1 MKLKF
6 KDQQFQ
12 IILEGTDPPF
22 ESALRGLMITCSYLA
37 DFC

>member
-12 IILEGTDPPF
+12 IDATDF
-22 ESALRGLMITCSYLA
+22 KYHVVTSYDDLLKE
-37 DFC
+37 CVG

>member
-12 IILEGTDPPF
+12 IDAT
-22 ESALRGLMITCSYLA
+22 AAVAMCSSRPQFAAKDGRDLV
-37 DFC
+37 